1 MSQNIFRQSKKDIT
15 EAMLWNDFRKG
26 DLEAFT
32 KLYRKYLRPL
42 YNYGKKICTNNAFVE
57 DCIQDLFVELWKNK
71 AQLNATESPKYY
83 LFKSLRRKIFRELSG
98 NKLLFEVITEEYNFE
113 ITLSAETD
121 LIYTQHLSEQ
131 QLHLQKAL
139 EALTKRQREAIFLR
153 FYENLSYE
161 EVASI
166 MSLELRSTYN
176 LISKAIDALKRSA
189 PYSLLTLFFPF
200 L

>member
-1 MSQNIFRQSKKDIT
+1 MNQNNFRQSEKGIS
-15 EAMLWNDFRKG
+15 EVMLWNEFREG
-26 DLEAFT
+26 NLEAFT

-42 YNYGKKICTNNAFVE
+42 YNYGKKFSANKAFVE

-71 AQLNATESPKYY
+71 AQLNATQSPKYY

-98 NKLLFEVITEEYNFE
+98 NKLLVEAITEEYNFE
-113 ITLSAETD
+113 ITLSAETN
-121 LIYTQHLSEQ
+121 LIYTQQLFEQ
-131 QLHLQKAL
+131 QQHLQKAL
-139 EALTKRQREAIFLR
+139 ETLTKRQREAIFLR

-166 MSLELRSTYN
+166 MSLELRSVYN
-176 LISKAIDALKRSA
+176 LISKAIDSLKRSSH
-189 PYSLLTLFFPF
+189 YSLLILLFPF